1 MCYANKSE
9 YNHKI
14 IMKILS
20 KGRSE
25 CHFSDV
31 NEILWHLG
39 GLIHEVYV
47 LFKEVKLYNNQL
59 KTVELLFTPIHSSG
73 SYCLCHRY
81 VK

>member
-9 YNHKI
+9 YNNKI
-14 IMKILS
+14 IMMLLS

-25 CHFSDV
+25 YHFSDV

-39 GLIHEVYV
+39 GLIHEVYGF
-47 LFKEVKLYNNQL
+47 FKEVKLYNNQL
-59 KTVELLFTPIHSSG
+59 KSVELLFTAIHSSS
-73 SYCLCHRY
+73 SYCLCHRS